1 MAHDNG
7 LTRLEERLKREME
20 ELNLPARSWVSQ
32 TSQANK
38 PDYDVIVIGGGML
51 GLSATAALLFQGIT
65 SVICLDR
72 AEHGREG
79 PWLNYARMPT
89 LRTPKTAVGPA
100 LGVPALTFRAW
111 FSAQYGTEAWS
122 ALDKIP
128 TPMWMAYLCWYRKVL
143 DLPVRNQTNVTDI
156 AFCDNGLIAVSVRGS
171 DAPLT
176 ARRVVIATGIDG
188 LGQPAL
194 PPVASKMP
202 TKFYAHSSDMVNFEA
217 LQGKRVGVVGAGAS
231 AMDNA
236 ATALE
241 AGASRVDL
249 FVRRA
254 HLPDIDK
261 FSGIS
266 NEGLIVG
273 YVSLPDEIK
282 WKIMRSGY
290 EFPVPAP
297 RDSVL
302 RVFRHANAHMRLDSP
317 IVDAREHADGLIV
330 RTPHGEVELDYLI
343 FATGFACALDKR
355 PELRRLAP
363 LVRLWQDSFTPAA
376 GEDCAGLA
384 ALPDLADDFSFK
396 AKSPEHAAELSRV
409 YAFSFDATL
418 SHGKL
423 TSGAPGLTEAAQRLA
438 RGIVSSLLRD
448 DAEIILKQFE
458 DYSRSELQGNEWSPE
473 QVVTTAHTKE
483 TTP

>member
-1 MAHDNG
+1 LAHGNG
-7 LTRLEERLKREME
+7 LAKLEERLKDEME
-20 ELNLPARSWVSQ
+20 DLNLPARPWVPQESD
-32 TSQANK
+32 ANK

-51 GLSATAALLFQGIT
+51 GLSATAALLFQGVT

-72 AEHGREG
+72 AEQGREG

-89 LRTPKTAVGPA
+89 LRTPKTSMGPA

-111 FSAQYGTEAWS
+111 FNAQYGAVAWDE
-122 ALDKIP
+122 LDKIP

-143 DLPVRNQTNVTDI
+143 ALPVRNQTNVTDI
-156 AFCDNGLIAVSVRGS
+156 AFCDNGQIAVSIMGHA
-171 DAPLT
+171 APLT

-194 PPVASKMP
+194 PPVADKISRR
-202 TKFYAHSSDMVNFEA
+202 FYAHSSDMVDFQA
-217 LQGKRVGVVGAGAS
+217 LRGKRVGVVGAGAS

-249 FVRRA
+249 FVRRES
-254 HLPDIDK
+254 LPNIDK

-266 NEGLIVG
+266 REGLIVG
-273 YVSLPDEIK
+273 YVTLPDEIK

-302 RVFRHANAHMRLDSP
+302 RVFRHANAYMRLDSS
-317 IVDAREHADGLIV
+317 IVDAHENADGLTV
-330 RTPHGEVELDYLI
+330 RTPHDEVELDYLI
-343 FATGFACALDKR
+343 FATGFACSLDKR
-355 PELRRLAP
+355 PELHRLAP
-363 LVRLWQDSFTPAA
+363 LVSLWRDSFTPAA
-376 GEDCAGLA
+376 GEECAGLA
-384 ALPDLADDFSFK
+384 SLPDLADDFSFR
-396 AKSPEHAAELSRV
+396 AKNPQHAAELSRV

-448 DAEIILKQFE
+448 SAQSILQQFE

-483 TTP
+483 ATQ